1 MSVLLRSRF
10 GLAAAAAA
18 GLGAAAAWLPTA
30 SASPSRHAAAADEP
44 LQILADVVLI
54 EAQCRRFAVDYG
66 KLFAF
71 AEQNGIRPVEIMP
84 TGARRAAFDAAYRR
98 RAQERQGDGLCVDLA
113 AERAAAV
120 PGIFLPR

>member
-1 MSVLLRSRF
+1 MPGLLRSRF

-30 SASPSRHAAAADEP
+30 SASPSRHAAADEP

-54 EAQCRRFAVDYG
+54 EAQCRRFTVDYG
-66 KLFAF
+66 KLFSF

-84 TGARRAAFDAAYRR
+84 TGARRTAFDAAYRH

-113 AERAAAV
+113 AERAASI
-120 PGIFLPR
+120 PGVLLPR